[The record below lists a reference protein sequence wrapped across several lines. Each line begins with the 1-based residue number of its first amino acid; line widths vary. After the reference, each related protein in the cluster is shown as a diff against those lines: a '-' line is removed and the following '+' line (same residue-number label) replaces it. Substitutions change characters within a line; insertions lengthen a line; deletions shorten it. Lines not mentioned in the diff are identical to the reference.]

1 MENTDLSNIVIEEW
15 SEPDGKTISELASLT
30 MDVVRGGASVGFMGD
45 LSHEEASNFWQQV
58 LVKAT
63 AGKIVLLIAKNTSS
77 NQIVGTVQLQV
88 DLPRNQPHRADVAK
102 MLVHSS
108 FRRRGLA
115 ESLLNRIEQLAKTL
129 GKSLLV
135 LDTVSYSPAH
145 ALYLKCGWKV
155 VGEIP
160 NYALLPDGTPCGT
173 TYFYKSLIAD

>member
-30 MDVVRGGASVGFMGD
+30 LDVVRGGASVGFMGN
-45 LSHEEASNFWQQV
+45 LSHEEARNFWQQI

-77 NQIVGTVQLQV
+77 DQIVGTAQLQI